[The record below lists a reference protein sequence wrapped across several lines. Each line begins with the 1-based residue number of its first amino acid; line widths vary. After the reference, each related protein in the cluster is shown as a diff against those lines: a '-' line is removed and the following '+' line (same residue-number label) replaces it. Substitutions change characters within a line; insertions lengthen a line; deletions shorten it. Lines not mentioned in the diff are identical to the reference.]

1 MEVLGRTFAHR
12 RRYEAAQKLAR
23 LGSRPALAR
32 RAHRGAPARAAQG
45 LDGRPRPAGAAGAEL
60 PRLVAGEPVSDARAE
75 VLGRIRRALAGGGA
89 PAAAGATAPTAAPSS
104 HGPAPLSSQAPD
116 ALLGA
121 APPPAP
127 ASLPDRFAE
136 RVEDYRARVH
146 TASAD
151 TVADLVAGIC
161 ETHGPRA
168 WPCPTGSR
176 PPGSPARWS
185 PSRSAPSGPEE
196 IAALDAVDGVLTT
209 CALAIAETGTIVL
222 DAGPGQGPARRLAAA
237 RPARLRRPRRPG
249 GPGVDEAVA
258 ALEPAVARLRRPL
271 TWISG
276 PSATSDIELDRVEGV
291 HGPRRLEVVLVL

>member
-1 MEVLGRTFAHR
+1 M
-12 RRYEAAQKLAR
+12 
-23 LGSRPALAR
+23 
-32 RAHRGAPARAAQG
+32 
-45 LDGRPRPAGAAGAEL
+45 
-60 PRLVAGEPVSDARAE
+60 SDARAE
-75 VLGRIRRALAGGGA
+75 VLGRIRRALAGGSA
-89 PAAAGATAPTAAPSS
+89 PAAGAPAPTAAPSS

-161 ETHGPRA
+161 ETHGAARLAVPAGFPPA
-168 WPCPTGSR
+168 WI
-176 PPGSPARWS
+176 PGAVEPVPIGAV
-185 PSRSAPSGPEE
+185 GPEE

-222 DAGPGQGPARRLAAA
+222 DAGPGQGPRAASLL
-237 RPARLRRPRRPG
+237 PDQHVCVVHG
-249 GPGVDEAVA
+249 DQVVPGVDEAVA
-258 ALEPAVARLRRPL
+258 ALQPAVARRRPL

>member
-1 MEVLGRTFAHR
+1 M
-12 RRYEAAQKLAR
+12 
-23 LGSRPALAR
+23 
-32 RAHRGAPARAAQG
+32 
-45 LDGRPRPAGAAGAEL
+45 
-60 PRLVAGEPVSDARAE
+60 SDARAE

-89 PAAAGATAPTAAPSS
+89 PAAAGVPAPTAAPAS

-116 ALLGA
+116 ALLDA

-127 ASLPDRFAE
+127 PSLPDRFAE

-161 ETHGPRA
+161 QTHGAARLAVPDGFPPA
-168 WPCPTGSR
+168 WI
-176 PPGSPARWS
+176 PGSVEPVPIGAV
-185 PSRSAPSGPEE
+185 GPDE

-222 DAGPGQGPARRLAAA
+222 DAGPGQGPRAASLL
-237 RPARLRRPRRPG
+237 PDLHVCVVHG
-249 GPGVDEAVA
+249 DQVVPGVDEAVA